1 MFALCIFSNYTV
13 GGATVESGS
22 VPACFFK
29 QRQESYKNSDFGL
42 VTVETSM
49 PANNYAALTKIFN
62 SSLKSSNLFET
73 STSEHKIFSLY
84 AVFFANYTVYRRY
97 SQHMHTHPYEHTRAN
112 PTPRSIF
119 EDLSDKSS
127 RLTKSPQVSR
137 CRPEHRL
144 PLKVQTPLK
153 PE

>member
-1 MFALCIFSNYTV
+1 LFETSTFEHEICLLYAFFSNYTV

-73 STSEHKIFSLY
+73 STSEHKIFALYEFFCELHSISEILTTYAHSSL
-84 AVFFANYTVYRRY
+84 
-97 SQHMHTHPYEHTRAN
+97 
-112 PTPRSIF
+112 
-119 EDLSDKSS
+119 
-127 RLTKSPQVSR
+127 
-137 CRPEHRL
+137 
-144 PLKVQTPLK
+144 
-153 PE
+153 

>member
-73 STSEHKIFSLY
+73 STSEHKIFALY
-84 AVFFANYTVYRRY
+84 EFFCELH
-97 SQHMHTHPYEHTRAN
+97 SISETHNICTLIPMNTRAQTLHLEASSKTCPTN
-112 PTPRSIF
+112 PQ
-119 EDLSDKSS
+119 D
-127 RLTKSPQVSR
+127 
-137 CRPEHRL
+137 
-144 PLKVQTPLK
+144 
-153 PE
+153 